1 MMKETESWDHY
12 RTFLAVLEEG
22 SLSGAARALGL
33 TQPTV
38 GRHMDALEAA
48 SGAPLFLRTPRGLL
62 PTETALQMK
71 RHAETMAATAAALA
85 RVASAAPGEVKGT
98 VRISASEVMGVEVL
112 PPILA
117 ELQESHP
124 GLSVELSLSDA
135 VEDLLRREADVAV
148 RMTAPRQEMLLSRH
162 VGAIPLGFYAHGHYL
177 ARHGTP
183 ASLKDL
189 ADHQLIGFDREL
201 AYVRALLREKPDF
214 AALDFSFRTD
224 SNLAQLAAIRAGL
237 GIGMCQTGLAR
248 RDENLVGLLA
258 GALDLS
264 LETYVVMHEDLKTT
278 PRCRVTFDALVK
290 GLLAYIAGK

>member
-1 MMKETESWDHY
+1 MTNEAESWDHY

-38 GRHMDALEAA
+38 GRHMDALEAT
-48 SGAPLFLRTPRGLL
+48 SGTPLFLRTPRGLL

-85 RVASAAPGEVKGT
+85 RMASAAPGEVKGT
-98 VRISASEVMGVEVL
+98 VRISASEVIGVEVL

-148 RMTAPRQEMLLSRH
+148 RMTPPRQEALLSRH
-162 VGAIPLGFYAHGHYL
+162 VGAIPLGFYAHRRYL

-183 ASLKDL
+183 RSLDEL
-189 ADHQLIGFDREL
+189 AGHRLIGFDREL
-201 AYVRALLREKPDF
+201 AYVRALLRENPDLATLDF
-214 AALDFSFRTD
+214 AFRTD

-248 RDENLVGLLA
+248 RDEDLVGLLA
-258 GALDLS
+258 GVLDLS

>member
-1 MMKETESWDHY
+1 MNNEAESWDHY

-38 GRHMDALEAA
+38 GRHMDALEAT
-48 SGAPLFLRTPRGLL
+48 SGTPLFLRTPRGLL

-85 RVASAAPGEVKGT
+85 RMASAAPGEVKGT
-98 VRISASEVMGVEVL
+98 VRISASEVIGVEVL

-117 ELQESHP
+117 KLQESHP

-148 RMTAPRQEMLLSRH
+148 RMTPPRQEALLSRH
-162 VGAIPLGFYAHGHYL
+162 VGAIPLGFYAHRRYL

-183 ASLKDL
+183 QSLVEMDG
-189 ADHQLIGFDREL
+189 HRLIGFDREL
-201 AYVRALLREKPDF
+201 AYVRALLRENPDLATLDF
-214 AALDFSFRTD
+214 AFRTD

-237 GIGMCQTGLAR
+237 GIGMCQAGLAR
-248 RDENLVGLLA
+248 RDEDLVGLLA

>member
-1 MMKETESWDHY
+1 MNKEVESWDYY

-38 GRHMDALEAA
+38 GRHMDALETA

-85 RVASAAPGEVKGT
+85 RMASAAPGEVKGT
-98 VRISASEVMGVEVL
+98 VRISASEVIGVEVL

-124 GLSVELSLSDA
+124 GLAVELSLSDA

-148 RMTAPRQEMLLSRH
+148 RMTAPGQEALLSRR
-162 VGAIPLGFYAHGHYL
+162 VGKIPLGFYAHRRYL

-183 ASLKDL
+183 QSLGDL
-189 ADHQLIGFDREL
+189 AGHRLIGFDREL
-201 AYVRALLREKPDF
+201 AYVRAIMKEKPEL
-214 AALDFSFRTD
+214 AALDFAFRTD

-248 RDENLVGLLA
+248 RDEAVVGLLA

-278 PRCRVTFDALVK
+278 PRCRVAFDALVR
-290 GLLAYIAGK
+290 GLLAYIAGE

>member
-1 MMKETESWDHY
+1 MNTKPESWDHY

-22 SLSGAARALGL
+22 SLSGAARVLGL

-38 GRHMDALEAA
+38 GRHLDALDAA
-48 SGAPLFLRTPRGLL
+48 SGTPLFLRTPRGLL

-71 RHAETMAATAAALA
+71 RHAETMAATAAALS
-85 RVASAAPGEVKGT
+85 RMASAAPDEVKGT
-98 VRISASEVMGVEVL
+98 VRISASEVIGVEVL

-117 ELQESHP
+117 GLQENHP

-148 RMTAPRQEMLLSRH
+148 RMTAPRQEVLLSRH
-162 VGAIPLGFYAHGHYL
+162 VGAIPLGFYAHRRYL

-183 ASLKDL
+183 QSLGDL
-189 ADHQLIGFDREL
+189 AGHRLIGFDREL
-201 AYVRALLREKPDF
+201 AYVRALLKEKPDL

-248 RDENLVGLLA
+248 RDEDLVGLLA

-290 GLLAYIAGK
+290 GLLAYIARK